1 MRRAWMALALA
12 AACARPDTAAKPP
25 ANARQQLIG
34 TWRAVEYSRGPD
46 NAREYP
52 FGQPPRGYIVY
63 DATGHVFFQ
72 VGSRGQQTPP
82 PNKSWSQADS
92 STLEQLIRG
101 SSAYF
106 GTYTVD
112 ETNGTVT
119 HRIEGEIPPWRA
131 TTEVAHPFTVRNDTL
146 SIASWVFVRVH

>member
-1 MRRAWMALALA
+1 MALAV
-12 AACARPDTAAKPP
+12 ACSKPDATAKPP
-25 ANARQQLIG
+25 ASAKQQLIG
-34 TWRAVEYSRGPD
+34 TWRAVEYSTGSD
-46 NAREYP
+46 EARNYP
-52 FGQPPRGYIVY
+52 FGRPRGYIVY

-82 PNKSWSQADS
+82 PGKNWSQADS
-92 STLEQLIRG
+92 STLEQLVRG

-131 TTEVAHPFTVRNDTL
+131 TTEVARPFEIHHDTL
-146 SIASWVFVRVH
+146 SIASWVFVRVR